1 MVHGAAMTGTQGHR
15 SPLRR
20 LKSLGIV
27 VPFYN
32 EAAGVQAF
40 YQRLRSAVDALD
52 VSCAFVFVD
61 DGSRDETLT
70 LLNGLA
76 DVDPCITV
84 LSLSRNWG
92 HQMALTA
99 GLDHVGEDVDAVVTM
114 DGDLQHPPEAIVK
127 MVRLYE
133 SGADGVYAV
142 RRENTGAGPMKQLVS
157 RAFNALLGW
166 STDVNVVA
174 GAADFRLM
182 SRETVG
188 IVRQMREVH
197 RYPAGMVPWAGFSS
211 AVIVYDQEER
221 HAGTPGYTWRRSLR
235 LAQHGVFSFSVL
247 PLHVITWLGVFFAAI
262 AALYLS
268 YVAWVSVQRAGRNRL
283 AVCHRCP
290 ADRQRVSIR
299 RPQHSCPVCGHGL
312 RAGET
317 AASLRAE
324 TGPFGPEGRPAFI
337 TGGGRHQWSLPFL
350 IPASEGDPHVASTSS
365 RGGAAKLAGALTAEG
380 RPVSA
385 TTVGKLLDGLGYR
398 LHALQKAREGAA
410 HPDRNAQF
418 EHINATAATFIQ
430 RGQPV
435 ISVDTKKKELV
446 GDFTRTGQ
454 E

>member
-1 MVHGAAMTGTQGHR
+1 MAHGAAMTGTQGHR

-32 EAAGVQAF
+32 EAASVQAF
-40 YQRLRSAVDALD
+40 YQRLRSAVDGLD

-70 LLNGLA
+70 LLNELA

-99 GLDHVGEDVDAVVTM
+99 GFDHVGEDVDAVVTM

-133 SGADGVYAV
+133 SGADVVYAV

-197 RYPAGMVPWAGFSS
+197 RYLRGMVPWAGFSS

-268 YVAWVSVQRAGRNRL
+268 YVAWVAFNGRVVAGWPSVIGVLLIVSAFQFVALSILAQYVGMVFEQAKQRPLYVLKQARLGR
-283 AVCHRCP
+283 
-290 ADRQRVSIR
+290 RQRPSSLVADGTS
-299 RPQHSCPVCGHGL
+299 GL
-312 RAGET
+312 
-317 AASLRAE
+317 
-324 TGPFGPEGRPAFI
+324 
-337 TGGGRHQWSLPFL
+337 FL
-350 IPASEGDPHVASTSS
+350 S
-365 RGGAAKLAGALTAEG
+365 
-380 RPVSA
+380 
-385 TTVGKLLDGLGYR
+385 
-398 LHALQKAREGAA
+398 
-410 HPDRNAQF
+410 
-418 EHINATAATFIQ
+418 
-430 RGQPV
+430 
-435 ISVDTKKKELV
+435 
-446 GDFTRTGQ
+446 
-454 E
+454 